1 MSPKALDGSPGPRGR
16 LRRGAVPSRL
26 ARRHRF
32 QEALRDVLAGHHAL
46 AASLRVPAMGT
57 TPLTAP
63 PPEPRCPTPNGKE
76 KTEQQQL
83 SFIGGGSIK
92 CDNSPTL
99 SGSLLEF

>member
-46 AASLRVPAMGT
+46 AASLRVPAM
-57 TPLTAP
+57 
-63 PPEPRCPTPNGKE
+63 E
-76 KTEQQQL
+76 
-83 SFIGGGSIK
+83 
-92 CDNSPTL
+92 
-99 SGSLLEF
+99 